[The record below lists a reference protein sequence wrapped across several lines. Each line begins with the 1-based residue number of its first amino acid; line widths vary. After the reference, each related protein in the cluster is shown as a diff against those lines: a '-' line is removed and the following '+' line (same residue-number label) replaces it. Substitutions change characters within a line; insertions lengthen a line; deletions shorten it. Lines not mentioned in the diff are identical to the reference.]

1 MVNDVSRAYFYA
13 PATRNLFIEL
23 PREDDEAQE
32 GEVGRLNVCL
42 YGTRDAAKEWQ
53 KTLSRHLERI
63 GFMQGRLSS
72 DFPPSRTRNHDTRTW
87 RRLRVV
93 RHDK

>member
-1 MVNDVSRAYFYA
+1 MVNDVSWAYFYA

-23 PREDDEAQE
+23 PTEDDEAHA

-53 KTLSRHLERI
+53 KTLGRH
-63 GFMQGRLSS
+63 
-72 DFPPSRTRNHDTRTW
+72 
-87 RRLRVV
+87 
-93 RHDK
+93 